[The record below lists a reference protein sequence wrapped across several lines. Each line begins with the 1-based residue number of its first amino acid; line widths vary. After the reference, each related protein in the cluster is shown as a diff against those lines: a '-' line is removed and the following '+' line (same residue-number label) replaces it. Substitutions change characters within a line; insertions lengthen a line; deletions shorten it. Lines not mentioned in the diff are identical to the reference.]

1 MNENLVALHPYI
13 CRYIDAT
20 ELFDCIKNKRIILRD
35 PKFWEDKN
43 DYFLIKQYIEGKGIN
58 NIYASCFTSND
69 DAYHFWKIYANRP
82 TGICIK
88 FDTSKLF
95 ESIKK
100 DPQMQCFRFDVVQ
113 YRALKDVTQ
122 NEVNINEYPFI
133 KRLAFKAEEELRLF
147 FEESKTDLPYRT
159 LGVELDSIKE
169 VVISPLIRDEF
180 AEGFLRIIKSAGD
193 LSNIRVR
200 RSTILESSTWQKQM
214 QY

>member
-1 MNENLVALHPYI
+1 MNTNLITSHPYL
-13 CRYIDAT
+13 CRYVDAT
-20 ELFDCIKNKRIILRD
+20 ELFDCIENQRIILRD

-43 DYFLIKQYIEGKGIN
+43 DYFLIKQYIEEKGLA

-95 ESIKK
+95 ESINRDKEA
-100 DPQMQCFRFDVVQ
+100 QCFRFDVVE
-113 YRALKDVTQ
+113 YKTLKDVTQ
-122 NEVNINEYPFI
+122 NEVSIGEYPFI
-133 KRLAFKAEEELRLF
+133 KRLAFRAEGEVRLF
-147 FEESKTDLPYRT
+147 FEESKTDFPYRV
-159 LGVELDSIKE
+159 LRIGIDSIKE
-169 VVISPLIRDEF
+169 IVISPLIRDEY
-180 AEGFLRIIKSAGD
+180 AEGFLKLIKSVED

-200 RSTILESSTWQKQM
+200 RSTILESLTWQRQM

>member
-1 MNENLVALHPYI
+1 MNANVVASHPYL

-20 ELFDCIKNKRIILRD
+20 ELLDCIENKRLILRD
-35 PKFWEDKN
+35 PKFWEDRN
-43 DYFLIKQYIEGKGIN
+43 DYFLIKQYIESRGLT

-88 FDTSKLF
+88 FDTAKLL

-100 DPQMQCFRFDVVQ
+100 DSEAQCFRFDAVQ
-113 YRALKDVTQ
+113 YRTLKDVTQ

-133 KRLAFKAEEELRLF
+133 KRLAFKAEEEVRLF
-147 FEESKTDLPYRT
+147 FEQTKTDLPYRT
-159 LGVELDSIKE
+159 LRIEIDSIKE
-169 VVISPLIRDEF
+169 IVISPLIRDEF
-180 AEGFLRIIKSAGD
+180 VEGFLRIIKSVED
-193 LSNIRVR
+193 LSKIRIR
-200 RSTILESSTWQKQM
+200 KSTILDSPTWQKQM